1 MAITFSD
8 EMGMI
13 DVSVDDSVITCDG
26 YFVFFTDTNG
36 RDYKIPFTNVSSIVK
51 E

>member
-1 MAITFSD
+1 MIVTFSD
-8 EMGMI
+8 NLGMI
-13 DVSVDDSVITCDG
+13 EVSVDDSITCDG

-36 RDYKIPFTNVSSIVK
+36 RDYKIPFSNVFSIAK

>member
-1 MAITFSD
+1 MKVTYSD
-8 EMGMI
+8 NLGMI
-13 DVSVDDSVITCDG
+13 EVSVDDSITCDG

-36 RDYKIPFTNVSSIVK
+36 RDYKIPFVNVFSIVK